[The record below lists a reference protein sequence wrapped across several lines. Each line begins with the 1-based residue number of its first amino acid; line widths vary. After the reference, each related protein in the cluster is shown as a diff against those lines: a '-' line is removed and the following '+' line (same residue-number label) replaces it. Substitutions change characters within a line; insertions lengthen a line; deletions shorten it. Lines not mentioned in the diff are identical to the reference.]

1 MAERVEVYI
10 RNVERALATGWFDG
24 SAAEV
29 VKLAEAYVRDAK
41 HYLKQ
46 GDVFTALAAASYAEG
61 LIDALRLLGLAR
73 FEWARPS
80 EIAKN
85 MRRVLV
91 AGTFE
96 ILHPGHIAY
105 LREAWSMG
113 RVVAVVARDS
123 NAERIKGRRIVVPE
137 AQRLEV
143 LRAVE
148 YVHEALL
155 GYEDDMLRIVEEVR
169 PDVILL
175 GPNQPFDEAEL
186 AERLRRRGVEVEV
199 VRARAFLGCEL
210 CSASRIRQRICET
223 CK

>member
-29 VKLAEAYVRDAK
+29 VKLAEAYVRDAR

-61 LIDALRLLGLAR
+61 LIDALRLLGLAK

-143 LRAVE
+143 LRSVE

-186 AERLRRRGVEVEV
+186 AERLRRRGVEAEV
-199 VRARAFLGCEL
+199 LRARVFLGCEL